1 MNNIVEA
8 VFGTCN
14 PYECATRI
22 LYRYDYGM
30 ILTFPGLD
38 LPTAYEVHFSNYDDV
53 GTTITQIGNE
63 DGVSIPDEFLQTGLP
78 VYCWVYL
85 HTGEDDGETVYKVT
99 INVQDRPQPSNGTP
113 TPVQQDAITEAIAA
127 LDSAVE
133 QTGADAS
140 SANADALKSE
150 GYAVG
155 TQDGEPV
162 EQGSPYYRHNSLWLS
177 QQAGQSA
184 NKAEAQAS
192 LSEAWAVGEISGHPV
207 PSDYPQ
213 YQNNSKY
220 YAEQAS
226 KSAEDAEKSA
236 QSVLGLTADATVDSN
251 VGTPSVSVSV
261 TTESDHKNMSF
272 AFHNL
277 KGVQGDTGVGISSVV
292 LNADYTLTITLTNG
306 TSYTTSSIR
315 GEVGAT
321 PNLTIG
327 TVSTLPEGSQA
338 TATITGTD
346 EDPVLNLGIPV
357 GDTGDPG
364 ISPTITVTEI
374 SGGHEVEV
382 VDAEGT
388 QTFDVMDGLDGQSG
402 LITDYVAEEKTPYL
416 FRPSA
421 NGLANVISEKDEL
434 IGGTVAWNQLWDETR
449 IPSDS
454 AIYSVST
461 YTANNVTFTK
471 NGDGSITIQTTAEGA
486 SANTQIKIGNAS
498 TLGQLS
504 FRNLICGAY
513 GGSASTY
520 CINHSS
526 SDTYDAKFRDG
537 ISSGFNMWI
546 MVRSGAIITT
556 PVKIYP
562 QIFNLDQMFG
572 TTISSYLLTLGD
584 TNGFAWF
591 RKLFP
596 KLVYPRNTG
605 ELMSVQTSA
614 HVMRGFNQWD
624 EEWEVG
630 AYNGSNGAK
639 VTTNDRIRS
648 KNKIRV
654 MPRVKYYFKNPSTV
668 QLYAYD
674 AYGNYLRQLWSTGG
688 NTEFTVPND
697 VCYLTFNLGANS
709 GTTYNHDICINLSG
723 SKNGTYEPYSVHS
736 YPLDSDLI
744 LRGVLELD
752 ASNNLHYNGDVY
764 KCDGSVQRRY
774 GTYTFDGT
782 ENWSRL
788 SYTIDGVEQF
798 YFRLSG
804 SDFTSKVS
812 NAHSEMMF
820 TLDSPYDK
828 SYKLTYWYSGAFVSD
843 KRAWSV
849 NNAIGMCIRDDA
861 YSDTTTF
868 KASLSGKHL
877 VYELATPTTETAD
890 PYSEYQIVD
899 ADGTEEYVDERT
911 VPIPVGHDT
920 FYQQSVDVPQLPTT
934 DGAYRLALSKT
945 GNTATA
951 SWEYVAQAEMKA
963 QANIPSGKYFS
974 VGERLFVSTQAIAQ
988 GANIVVGTNCVET
1001 TLADAL
1007 NTINS

>member
-53 GTTITQIGNE
+53 GTTITQIGND

-213 YQNNSKY
+213 YENNSKY

-226 KSAEDAEKSA
+226 HSAEDAEESA

-374 SGGHEVEV
+374 TGGHEVEV

-388 QTFDVMDGLDGQSG
+388 QTFDVLDGEVSEEQLETALIDKADVITSNASG
-402 LITDYVAEEKTPYL
+402 EIVT
-416 FRPSA
+416 
-421 NGLANVISEKDEL
+421 ISD
-434 IGGTVAWNQLWDETR
+434 GGADLPVVDL
-449 IPSDS
+449 
-454 AIYSVST
+454 SVSLLPVQDLHGQDAP
-461 YTANNVTFTK
+461 YPAGGGANKWN
-471 NGDGSITIQTTAEGA
+471 
-486 SANTQIKIGNAS
+486 
-498 TLGQLS
+498 
-504 FRNLICGAY
+504 
-513 GGSASTY
+513 
-520 CINHSS
+520 
-526 SDTYDAKFRDG
+526 
-537 ISSGFNMWI
+537 
-546 MVRSGAIITT
+546 
-556 PVKIYP
+556 
-562 QIFNLDQMFG
+562 
-572 TTISSYLLTLGD
+572 
-584 TNGFAWF
+584 
-591 RKLFP
+591 
-596 KLVYPRNTG
+596 
-605 ELMSVQTSA
+605 
-614 HVMRGFNQWD
+614 

-630 AYNGSNGAK
+630 AFNTSTGAD
-639 VTTNDRIRS
+639 TTGQPTQIRS
-648 KNKIRV
+648 KGYISV
-654 MPRVKYYFKNPSTV
+654 LPSTAYYFYKSTNDYMWFMFFDADKNVITTGFPSG
-668 QLYAYD
+668 YAQTSNNARGYKPG
-674 AYGNYLRQLWSTGG
+674 AYTMPSNCYFIRFYTQTGYG
-688 NTEFTVPND
+688 
-697 VCYLTFNLGANS
+697 S
-709 GTTYNHDICINLSG
+709 TYNHDLGINYPSTVT
-723 SKNGTYEPYSVHS
+723 TYAPYSNICPISGWTGVEIHGTGKNLIEPKFYS
-736 YPLDSDLI
+736 GIVYNPDVGASAVTTLTDVTNTVTKEGNTYSKTGSAWGIPMSMVLPLTDAFVGKTLKFSGTINEISGYRCAWIITDSEYITKRKAIIMSAKPTWSITIQKGDAYLI
-744 LRGVLELD
+744 WYMNSSS
-752 ASNNLHYNGDVY
+752 A
-764 KCDGSVQRRY
+764 
-774 GTYTFDGT
+774 GTYTLT
-782 ENWSRL
+782 EPQ
-788 SYTIDGVEQF
+788 IEV
-798 YFRLSG
+798 G
-804 SDFTSKVS
+804 S
-812 NAHSEMMF
+812 
-820 TLDSPYDK
+820 
-828 SYKLTYWYSGAFVSD
+828 
-843 KRAWSV
+843 
-849 NNAIGMCIRDDA
+849 
-861 YSDTTTF
+861 
-868 KASLSGKHL
+868 
-877 VYELATPTTETAD
+877 
-890 PYSEYQIVD
+890 
-899 ADGTEEYVDERT
+899 
-911 VPIPVGHDT
+911 
-920 FYQQSVDVPQLPTT
+920 
-934 DGAYRLALSKT
+934 
-945 GNTATA
+945 TATA
-951 SWEYVAQAEMKA
+951 YEAYQGEIIPIDWTDEAGTVYGGSLDLTTGVLTVDSVLLQYPDITWEQINANNGFKAWRSYVSSTLATKSGASALSNMVAEFGSFSSASMTKNIIQLPAFVNNKWVMYMALQEDADPNDVQVWYQLATAQTFQLSETQIATYLGVNNFWSNGNGSLDLEYRCDTKLYIENLTKPSEDDMTA
-963 QANIPSGKYFS
+963 NANIASGKFFMI
-974 VGERLFVSTQAIAQ
+974 GNRLMLSTTAIAQ
-988 GANIVVGTNCVET
+988 GEQIVVGTNCSEIS
-1001 TLADAL
+1001 LADAL
-1007 NTINS
+1007 NQINA